1 MCQGIRFTVQDEP
14 ECLNQDFSTSALKA
28 FGASSFVVA
37 EDYPVRCRM
46 SIADLYPQDASGT
59 PAPEL

>member
-1 MCQGIRFTVQDEP
+1 MQDEP

-37 EDYPVRCRM
+37 EDYPVHCRM